1 MGIEQRALNFVN
13 DLKNTY
19 YADRDLDNL
28 LKCFDNDISWI
39 GTGKDEYSYNLDEA
53 KQALKNEINEYN
65 GFFTVTET
73 NLQCIKLSNTICLVY
88 GHLIAIPDDSTLS
101 EENVRVSII
110 IQEVEGKFKLVHMHF
125 SHPDANQELGKFFI
139 SKLANLKG
147 EAVRIELD
155 SRIRELENFSSQVP
169 GGAHQCLNDEFFTFK
184 TYNDGFLSITG
195 YSKEELTTLFDNK
208 FINMIHPDDRARIL
222 KESKEQ
228 LKNSNDIEIEYR
240 IIQKSGKPIWILDK
254 GRLTKNENENSFYC
268 ILIEISDRKKSEEML
283 RLTLEKYE
291 VISNQT
297 TDVLFEWDL
306 IEDDITFSNNFF
318 LKFGYE
324 PICEN
329 ISKNFPITAN
339 VHPEDAKY
347 FMKAMTDIKSGKLS
361 IEEEFR
367 IRNNNDSFIW
377 CKIRSTT
384 QFDEDKNP
392 IKAIG
397 LIVDIDEEKR
407 QRQRLIDQAQRDSL
421 TGLYN
426 KVAINSL
433 IQENIEHNHTSGL
446 QALLIIDIDNFK
458 HVNDTFGHLCGDK
471 LLSDVSTVLRS
482 KVRSTDLVGRIGGDE
497 FIVYFPNVDTI
508 ETVEDK
514 TQYLLENLSTLKP
527 TDDTSNITCSI
538 GISIYERGTIDYYTL
553 FNHADEALYQRKE
566 NGRNGY
572 TIYTKDDH
580 TYASKSAIGAD
591 IISEKSIIPD
601 NQRLSQYAMNIL
613 LASKDLE
620 NDLQRILEIIGQ
632 YYDVSRVYIHEA
644 NEEGNDSHIT
654 YEWAATGT
662 PLLSSL
668 HMPLVPNQMG
678 DFLNMFN
685 SEGILYC
692 PDIIYTN
699 PFFQQ
704 RLDALSVKSL
714 LQYAIYDEDRFVGCI
729 GFDECRKCRYLTN
742 EEQMSFRLTAT
753 VLSQF
758 LIKLRLKQQ
767 IKKLKDASIH

>member
-339 VHPEDAKY
+339 VHPE
-347 FMKAMTDIKSGKLS
+347 
-361 IEEEFR
+361 
-367 IRNNNDSFIW
+367 
-377 CKIRSTT
+377 
-384 QFDEDKNP
+384 
-392 IKAIG
+392 
-397 LIVDIDEEKR
+397 
-407 QRQRLIDQAQRDSL
+407 
-421 TGLYN
+421 
-426 KVAINSL
+426 
-433 IQENIEHNHTSGL
+433 
-446 QALLIIDIDNFK
+446 
-458 HVNDTFGHLCGDK
+458 
-471 LLSDVSTVLRS
+471 
-482 KVRSTDLVGRIGGDE
+482 
-497 FIVYFPNVDTI
+497 
-508 ETVEDK
+508 
-514 TQYLLENLSTLKP
+514 
-527 TDDTSNITCSI
+527 
-538 GISIYERGTIDYYTL
+538 
-553 FNHADEALYQRKE
+553 
-566 NGRNGY
+566 
-572 TIYTKDDH
+572 
-580 TYASKSAIGAD
+580 
-591 IISEKSIIPD
+591 
-601 NQRLSQYAMNIL
+601 
-613 LASKDLE
+613 
-620 NDLQRILEIIGQ
+620 
-632 YYDVSRVYIHEA
+632 
-644 NEEGNDSHIT
+644 
-654 YEWAATGT
+654 
-662 PLLSSL
+662 
-668 HMPLVPNQMG
+668 
-678 DFLNMFN
+678 
-685 SEGILYC
+685 
-692 PDIIYTN
+692 
-699 PFFQQ
+699 
-704 RLDALSVKSL
+704 
-714 LQYAIYDEDRFVGCI
+714 
-729 GFDECRKCRYLTN
+729 
-742 EEQMSFRLTAT
+742 
-753 VLSQF
+753 
-758 LIKLRLKQQ
+758 
-767 IKKLKDASIH
+767 